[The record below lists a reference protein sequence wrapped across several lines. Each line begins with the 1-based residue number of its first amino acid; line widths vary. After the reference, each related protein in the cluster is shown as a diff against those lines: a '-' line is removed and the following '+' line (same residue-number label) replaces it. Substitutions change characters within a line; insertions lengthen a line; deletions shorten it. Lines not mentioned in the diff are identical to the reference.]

1 MTAMLLVLDF
11 DGVLFN
17 DTRFKRD
24 YERLFARHGVPRR
37 IHRAAYAESRA
48 LHHGGYRHD
57 LHIML
62 IQKHILTLQRAHI
75 ERDIGKLLAHA
86 GEYFYRDTLP
96 FLRYWQSKKE
106 RMALLSRGNQFQKTK
121 VRASGVARFCK
132 PAVVADTA
140 DKVAP
145 LRHIIKTAAERQIVF
160 IDDTTHMVDAIKQ
173 NFPHV
178 LVIQMVRRKDQER
191 STHADAIVHSLAAA
205 RRFIEDQVVRQA
217 PNVRGY

>member
-17 DTRFKRD
+17 DMRFKRD

-37 IHRAAYAESRA
+37 IHQAAYAESRA

-62 IQKHILTLQRAHI
+62 IQKHVPTLQLSRI
-75 ERDIGKLLAHA
+75 ERGIEELLAHA
-86 GEYFYRDTLP
+86 GEYFYADTLP

-106 RMALLSRGNQFQKTK
+106 RMALLSRGNKFQKIK

-132 PAVVADTA
+132 PATVADTV
-140 DKVAP
+140 DKVSP
-145 LRHIIKTAAERQIVF
+145 LRRIIKAAAARQIVF
-160 IDDTTHMVDAIKQ
+160 IDDTKHMVDAIKQ

-178 LVIQMVRRKDQER
+178 LVIQMVRRKEQER
-191 STHADAIVHSLAAA
+191 STHADAIVPNLAAA
-205 RRFIEDQVVRQA
+205 RRFIESRAVRRA

>member
-1 MTAMLLVLDF
+1 MTPLLLVLDF

-62 IQKHILTLQRAHI
+62 IKKHIPTLQLSRI
-75 ERDIGKLLAHA
+75 ERGIEELLAHA
-86 GEYFYRDTLP
+86 GEYFYADTLS
-96 FLRYWQSKKE
+96 FLHYWRSRKE
-106 RMALLSRGNQFQKTK
+106 RTALLSRGNKFQKVK

-132 PAVVADTA
+132 PAIVADTA

-145 LRHIIKTAAERQIVF
+145 LRRIIKAAAARQVVF
-160 IDDTTHMVDAIKQ
+160 IDDTKHMVDAVKQ
-173 NFPHV
+173 NFPHILV
-178 LVIQMVRRKDQER
+178 LQMVRRKEQER
-191 STHADAIVHSLAAA
+191 SARADAIVPNLAAA
-205 RRFIEDQVVRQA
+205 RRFIERRTG
-217 PNVRGY
+217 P